1 MTVSSDEL
9 QTVNRKF
16 LKQQSDII
24 ENIIQLEKNEIIQD
38 FWTKITKENSIDSEI
53 EISDAINILHEHLT
67 QGDQTQKIFQAFE
80 AIENFNLR
88 NFLKVILLN
97 FN

>member
-16 LKQQSDII
+16 IEQQSNII
-24 ENIIQLEKNEIIQD
+24 ENIIQLEKNDIIQD

-53 EISDAINILHEHLT
+53 EISDAINILHEHLP

-88 NFLKVILLN
+88 NFFKVILLN